1 MARRQERASD
11 ALAAEVDYYRR
22 LFDRAPEPY
31 IVTDSRGVIRD
42 ANDAAAALFGI
53 SRRLLRGKPLPTL
66 LAIGDRAPFRARLLD
81 LLCGREPA
89 EWDARVLR
97 PAGPE
102 LHVSVLA
109 QMEPTFG
116 TSPSSISFMLR
127 DLTASRAVELEARTL
142 NAELE
147 RRVAER
153 TAELAEANHRNE
165 RLLAQEKR
173 ARRHLAALLD
183 RLEHGVIVVDRA
195 LDVEFANRA
204 ADELLGGSGLQAGTA
219 LPEPFRDFSLRDFA
233 AQLFEGD
240 DAVTEF
246 PVGQADGGRVYS
258 LGGIPAE
265 GSGTAVVL
273 ISDISE
279 RERRE
284 RAQRDFITNAAHEL
298 QTPLTAI
305 ASATEVLQS
314 GAKELPAQRDR
325 FLAHIEREAGRLAR
339 LTRGLLVLARA
350 QALGENPRAEP
361 VNVADVLEATRR
373 ELASDSGIEVEV
385 ACDGDVSVVATR
397 ELLEQALR
405 ELVTNALKHTQ
416 RGTIMLAAAQ
426 ERENVVITV
435 SDTGSGFAGAERE
448 RVLDRFYRADGGQG
462 EGFGLGLS
470 IVHQIVGALGGEIA
484 ITSEPGEGT
493 AARMILRSAGTR
505 SS

>member
-1 MARRQERASD
+1 MARRQEQASEG
-11 ALAAEVDYYRR
+11 LEAELEYYRR
-22 LFDRAPEPY
+22 LFEHAPEPY
-31 IVTDSRGVIRD
+31 IVTDRSGVICD
-42 ANDAAAALFGI
+42 ANDAAAALFRT
-53 SRRLLRGKPLPTL
+53 SRRRLLGEPLATL
-66 LAIGDRAPFRARLLD
+66 VALDDRTSFRARVID
-81 LLCGREPA
+81 VRRRGEPA
-89 EWDARVLR
+89 EWDARVVPR
-97 PAGPE
+97 GGPE

-109 QMEPTFG
+109 HPERTSRPG
-116 TSPSSISFMLR
+116 TGSICFMLH
-127 DLTASRAVELEARTL
+127 DLTARRAIELEARTL
-142 NAELE
+142 NAEL
-147 RRVAER
+147 
-153 TAELAEANHRNE
+153 AEANRRNE

-204 ADELLGGSGLQAGTA
+204 ADQVLGGSGLQEGTA
-219 LPEPFRDFSLRDFA
+219 LPEPFRDFSLCDFA
-233 AQLFEGD
+233 AELFERD
-240 DAVTEF
+240 EAVTEF
-246 PVGQADGGRVYS
+246 PVGGADGERVYS
-258 LGGIPAE
+258 LGGIPAG
-265 GSGTAVVL
+265 GSGTAVLL

-350 QALGENPRAEP
+350 QALGANLRAEP
-361 VNVADVLEATRR
+361 VNVADVLEALRR
-373 ELASDSGIEVEV
+373 ELAPQSSIRLELDCDS
-385 ACDGDVSVVATR
+385 DVSVVATR
-397 ELLEQALR
+397 ELLEQVVR
-405 ELVTNALKHTQ
+405 ELVLNALKHTQ
-416 RGTIMLAAAQ
+416 RGSITLAAA
-426 ERENVVITV
+426 RDGENVVVSV
-435 SDTGSGFAGAERE
+435 SDTGSGFSAAERD

-462 EGFGLGLS
+462 DGFGLGLS

-493 AARMILRSAGTR
+493 TARMILTSAGR
-505 SS
+505 PSS